1 MAILYRLTRNEYQLY
16 YDYRLTG
23 LRLTGLC
30 GVTLTVVSRAGG
42 VRGEAEGGG
51 DRGQQAGR
59 VGGGLHVV
67 WDNGPQRPSA
77 VSYSIPAVLLQ
88 HVTALTCL

>member
-30 GVTLTVVSRAGG
+30 GVTLTVVHGAGG
-42 VRGEAEGGG
+42 VRGEAEAGG
-51 DRGQQAGR
+51 DRGQQAGG
-59 VGGGLHVV
+59 VGVGLHVIR
-67 WDNGPQRPSA
+67 DNGPQRPAA
-77 VSYSIPAVLLQ
+77 VSHSVPAVLLQ